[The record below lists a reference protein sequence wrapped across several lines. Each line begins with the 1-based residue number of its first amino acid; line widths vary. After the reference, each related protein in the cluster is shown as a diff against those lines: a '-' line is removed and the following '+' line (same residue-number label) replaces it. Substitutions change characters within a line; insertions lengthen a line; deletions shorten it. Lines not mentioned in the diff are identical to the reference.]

1 MWLGKWLSFFRTRGG
16 VQPHS
21 LGWTALVGLWLRA
34 VVLPMTRKQARRILG
49 RFTWAIRPSVGCMP
63 FLAGWWSFCVWGPN
77 WVQNCPLNLL
87 QSLCRCLVMALEGW
101 NPVPLIHF
109 SLAER
114 GTIFLDA
121 AFDVDRY
128 KVGMWAKSLGGRV
141 LHRSPWV
148 RTRHEAELEAM
159 VKGVRI
165 CEHIGWPAFCLVGD
179 NESVLEQVASFRAKA
194 SLRRQNRHLRC
205 LFYVWRRLQA
215 TVYLPWAP
223 GDLNPADCLSR
234 DDSEWAGN
242 ISAAERGAL
251 DHFQALTAY
260 DSLPTPVWIL
270 GIPKGRQG
278 SFRNL
283 STGSLGA
290 A

>member
-1 MWLGKWLSFFRTRGG
+1 M
-16 VQPHS
+16 
-21 LGWTALVGLWLRA
+21 
-34 VVLPMTRKQARRILG
+34 
-49 RFTWAIRPSVGCMP
+49 
-63 FLAGWWSFCVWGPN
+63 
-77 WVQNCPLNLL
+77 QNCPLNLL
-87 QSLCRCLVMALEGW
+87 QSLCHCLVMALEGW
-101 NPVPLIHF
+101 KPVPLIPF

-121 AFDVDRY
+121 ASDVDRY

-141 LHRSPWV
+141 FHCSPWV
-148 RTRHEAELEAM
+148 RTQQEAELEAM

-165 CEHIGWPAFCLVGD
+165 CEHIGCLVGD

-194 SLRRQNRHLRC
+194 SLRRQNRHLRR
-205 LFYVWRRLQA
+205 LFYVWRRLKA
-215 TVYLPWAP
+215 TVYLSWAP

-234 DDSEWAGN
+234 VDSEWAGN

-251 DHFQALTAY
+251 DRFQALTAY

-270 GIPKGRQG
+270 GFPKGRQG